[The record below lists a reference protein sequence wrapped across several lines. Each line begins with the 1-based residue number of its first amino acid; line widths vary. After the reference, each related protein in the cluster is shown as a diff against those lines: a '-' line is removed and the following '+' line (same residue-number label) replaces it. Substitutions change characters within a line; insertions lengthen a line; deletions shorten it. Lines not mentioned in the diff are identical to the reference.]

1 MRTYYLLFI
10 IIFFLAI
17 EPLTSCRKLNE
28 VNQDPEIEPLKH
40 GFKTSAAIGYCASL
54 AYTFFKGKNLPD
66 NVIIHAQNGNIE
78 TASGIML
85 VSINDYYPLPF
96 NASVGQITIAGIWG
110 NNGGVITALFTDID
124 ILEAKYE
131 FVGIHTIPV
140 IELEDGKILTLFAEQ
155 DIIIGE
161 GSDTLLHLNMT
172 NPQINLEIERLEAD
186 QPRDA
191 FVAVQQNVWF
201 ITVNQNNTVS
211 DIYDDEYTISGGG
224 QIAEIKSKSGGILY
238 HAIIG
243 AKFRHSTCKFNPTSG
258 VGFIQNLIFGS
269 QTDLGNII
277 LNFHERCDGKAFVEF
292 SSGKYLTS
300 NHKNVNLNF
309 Y

>member
-1 MRTYYLLFI
+1 MK
-10 IIFFLAI
+10 IFFLFFTIIFYLAI
-17 EPLTSCRKLNE
+17 VTLTSCRKLNE
-28 VNQDPEIEPLKH
+28 VNQDPEIESLKH

-54 AYTFFKGKNLPD
+54 AYTFFKGENLPD
-66 NVIIHAQNGNIE
+66 NVIIHSQNGNIE
-78 TASGIML
+78 TETGVML
-85 VSINDYYPLPF
+85 VSINDSYPIPF

-110 NNGGVITALFTDID
+110 DNGGVITALFTDID

-131 FVGIHTIPV
+131 FVGIYTIPV

-172 NPQINLEIERLEAD
+172 NPQINLEIERLEVG
-186 QPRDA
+186 QPHDA

-201 ITVNQNNTVS
+201 ITVNQNNTMS
-211 DIYDDEYTISGGG
+211 DIYDDEYTIYGGG
-224 QIAEIKSKSGGILY
+224 QIAEITSKSGGILY

-243 AKFRHSTCKFNPTSG
+243 AKFIHSTCKFNPTSG
-258 VGFIQNLIFGS
+258 VGFIQNLKFGS
-269 QTDLGNII
+269 QTDLGNIF
-277 LNFHERCDGKAFVEF
+277 LNFHDRCDGKAFVEF